1 MWLHGSMSAGPVER
15 LLDLLAEPA
24 RVLVGNEYQT
34 AATLAAQEDFATLAE
49 YYGLLSTRAS
59 HAGDHRQA
67 QRLLLAERSVARRIG
82 DHHRVAEATHHLAQR
97 HRLQAGFLV
106 AEVWHRTLL
115 WDELDETTALAHARA
130 WRELAAIR
138 EVSAAYSEG
147 HEYCGRALVVCD
159 RFPHRTELH
168 GARVRALLQKSMLY
182 RVQGNL
188 DDAVAMV
195 REARR
200 FVETTTADAFTEGLV
215 ALREGGLE
223 VVMGRGARAL
233 ETYRRAE
240 KLFTGV
246 SRVNVGITR
255 MRQITCLRMI
265 GELPQALEQA
275 DRLEAEFRAEGDAYR
290 LGQVLL
296 EKAEVLNDL
305 GDQPAVA
312 ATLEAACPLYENQT
326 TLEALRWHRHVA
338 RNLIT
343 TRKNPTVAAQHLAAV
358 LEVASEPERADLTRT
373 MLALSDLLRLS
384 GDVPLPS
391 QLWRAASRAALLAAD
406 WQRASLDEP
415 ATRWSMHAQREE
427 VYAAGI
433 LVHARTGDAAAVA
446 QIAETGRA
454 DVLNQIL
461 SGRTGLG
468 TLDELR
474 VVPAPADPSILN
486 KVFEVGAI
494 AAGTLRTGRS
504 ATPIPDL
511 PLPGHLSP
519 DTELAGHTEVV
530 ALVQVGTDITGWWS
544 ACTVWTRE
552 TGWQTRFEVASPA
565 VGKLLDALS
574 RGDELPQRGITRAT
588 WESLGTFLLSH
599 DEIWSGTRK
608 RPRSVLVCPDPRLWQ
623 VPIGALVRGGVHL
636 ADVAEVALTPSLRTA
651 GLINNRSRAQ
661 AGRSPGPAVSILDP
675 RLPGHDLEHEA
686 LNTWPTG
693 HVQLPD
699 FDALGTASLL
709 YVNGYGETAGET
721 ASLGQTNITL
731 ERLANLVLPPVV
743 VLNGCWSGTAASRYG
758 TDPLSLAVGAV
769 LGKADTVIAGTGTI
783 GGIGSAL
790 VVQHLLSLL
799 GSGVPVCRALRS
811 AQLRV
816 RDEHLELGPF
826 DWAGLYVMGVD
837 ARWTGQAFTSDA

>member
-1 MWLHGSMSAGPVER
+1 MRAGPVER
-15 LLDLLAEPA
+15 LLDFLADPA

-49 YYGLLSTRAS
+49 YYERLSTRAS
-59 HAGDHRQA
+59 RAADFRQA
-67 QRLLLAERSVARRIG
+67 QRLLFAERSVARQIG
-82 DHHRVAEATHHLAQR
+82 DHRRFAEATHHLAQR
-97 HRLQAGFLV
+97 HRLQACFLV
-106 AEVWHRTLL
+106 AEVWYRTLL
-115 WDELDETTALAHARA
+115 RDEVDETTALAHARA

-138 EVSAAYSEG
+138 EVSASYAEG
-147 HEYCGRALVVCD
+147 HEYCERALAVCD
-159 RFPHRTELH
+159 RFSQLTELR
-168 GARVRALLQKSMLY
+168 GARVRTLLQRSMLY

-188 DDAVAMV
+188 DDAVATV

-200 FVETTTADAFTEGLV
+200 FAETNSTDPFTEGLV

-223 VVMGRGARAL
+223 IVLGRGAPAL
-233 ETYRRAE
+233 ESYRRAE
-240 KLFTGV
+240 KHFTGI
-246 SRVNVGITR
+246 SPTNVDIVR
-255 MRQITCLRMI
+255 IRQITCLRAV
-265 GELPQALEQA
+265 GELTQALEQA
-275 DRLEAEFRAEGDAYR
+275 DRLEAGFRTKQDDYR

-296 EKAEVLNDL
+296 EKAEVLNEL

-312 ATLEAACPLYENQT
+312 ATLEAARRLYENRT

-343 TRKNPTVAAQHLAAV
+343 TTKDPLAAAQHLAAV
-358 LEVASEPERADLTRT
+358 LEVASAPERADLTRT

-384 GDVPLPS
+384 GDVPLQPR
-391 QLWRAASRAALLAAD
+391 LWLTASRAALLAAD

-427 VYAAGI
+427 IYAAGV
-433 LVHARTGDAAAVA
+433 LLHARIGDAEAVA

-461 SGRTGLG
+461 SGKTGLG

-474 VVPAPADPSILN
+474 VVPAPADPSILS

-494 AAGTLRTGRS
+494 AATTLRTGHL
-504 ATPIPDL
+504 AAPVPDL
-511 PLPGHLSP
+511 PLPGHLP
-519 DTELAGHTEVV
+519 PETELAGHADVV
-530 ALVQVGTDITGWWS
+530 VLAQVGTDTTGWWS

-552 TGWQTRFEVASPA
+552 TGWQTRFEVASLA
-565 VGKLLDALS
+565 VGKLLAALS
-574 RGDELPQRGITRAT
+574 RGDELPQRGVTRAT
-588 WESLGTFLLSH
+588 WESLGTFLFSH
-599 DEIWSGTRK
+599 EEIWSGTRD

-623 VPIGALVRGGVHL
+623 VPLGALLRDGVHL

-651 GLINNRSRAQ
+651 GLMSNRSRTRP
-661 AGRSPGPAVSILDP
+661 GRSPGPAVSILDP

-686 LNTWPTG
+686 LNTWPNG

-699 FDALGTASLL
+699 LDALGTASLL
-709 YVNGYGETAGET
+709 YVNGYGDTAGET
-721 ASLGQTNITL
+721 ASLGHTNITL

-743 VLNGCWSGTAASRYG
+743 VLTGCWSGTAASRYG

-769 LGKADTVIAGTGTI
+769 LGEADTVIAGTGVI

-790 VVQHLLSLL
+790 VVQHLLPLL

-816 RDEHLELGPF
+816 RDEHPELGPS
-826 DWAGLYVMGVD
+826 DWAGLCVMGVD
-837 ARWTGQAFTSDA
+837 ARWTGEIFTRDA